1 MLSNA
6 NTNLFNSLHCG
17 TFLSRR
23 GCCTILF
30 DCWVLLHCSPPFC
43 PPIHPPLSL
52 AIAAVALMLLLLLIL
67 LLLLLILL
75 LLFVLLQVLLLFVA
89 AAVCCCCCCC
99 TAAIVAALLSA
110 LPTHPWWCLNLIVV
124 FVLSPYVLFLS
135 LSPPYCCCHCHNPC
149 RLFLLCQCHRLIV
162 VLVVVLL
169 QSIWLLC
176 SEAALSRPH
185 SPQTREAA
193 SSCPRLSSQT
203 REAALSLSRQS
214 QKR

>member
-6 NTNLFNSLHCG
+6 NTNLFKSLHCG

-52 AIAAVALMLLLLLIL
+52 AVAAVALLLLLLLIL

-124 FVLSPYVLFLS
+124 FVGGILSSGGQGTKWMAQRMKNNVRTWALVVLFSALHTIATLQNMWHS
-135 LSPPYCCCHCHNPC
+135 VPLRNNLNKALNSTTNTKFYHCKPN
-149 RLFLLCQCHRLIV
+149 
-162 VLVVVLL
+162 
-169 QSIWLLC
+169 
-176 SEAALSRPH
+176 
-185 SPQTREAA
+185 
-193 SSCPRLSSQT
+193 
-203 REAALSLSRQS
+203 
-214 QKR
+214 